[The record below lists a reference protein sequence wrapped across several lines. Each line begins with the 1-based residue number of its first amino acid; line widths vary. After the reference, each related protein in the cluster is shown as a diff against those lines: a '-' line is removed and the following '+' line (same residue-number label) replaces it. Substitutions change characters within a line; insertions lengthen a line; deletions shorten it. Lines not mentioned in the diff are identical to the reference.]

1 MRDRS
6 SLRRG
11 FIQLPLA
18 AHYAGIL
25 APYPILGNTHN
36 CVLLRLDGNPGSDA
50 GEHLK
55 NPIIRWSRRVASA
68 EGDTYHVAGRC
79 RSQLPLRKRRAEV
92 SEKDLAR
99 TSLSRK
105 NEREVSP
112 NAVVFCT

>member
-18 AHYAGIL
+18 AHYTGIL

-68 EGDTYHVAGRC
+68 EGDTYHVAGPRC

-92 SEKDLAR
+92 SENRTQKFSALKTPAR
-99 TSLSRK
+99 ESFRS
-105 NEREVSP
+105 
-112 NAVVFCT
+112 

>member
-1 MRDRS
+1 MRDRF

-18 AHYAGIL
+18 AHYTGIL

-68 EGDTYHVAGRC
+68 EGDTYHVAGPRC

-99 TSLSRK
+99 
-105 NEREVSP
+105 VS
-112 NAVVFCT
+112 AKYHRTQ

>member
-68 EGDTYHVAGRC
+68 EGDTYHVGRALPLSASTTETAGR
-79 RSQLPLRKRRAEV
+79 SFRKRFGAC
-92 SEKDLAR
+92 
-99 TSLSRK
+99 
-105 NEREVSP
+105 EREVSP
-112 NAVVFCT
+112 NAVVF